1 MSLQQEPG
9 QTLARVPVEALELA
23 LVLVR
28 VAVLALVRVL
38 ARARLGWVVLF
49 L

>member
-1 MSLQQEPG
+1 MSLQQELG
-9 QTLARVPVEALELA
+9 QALGRVPVEAQELA
-23 LVLVR
+23 LELVR
-28 VAVLALVRVL
+28 VRAVARVRVL